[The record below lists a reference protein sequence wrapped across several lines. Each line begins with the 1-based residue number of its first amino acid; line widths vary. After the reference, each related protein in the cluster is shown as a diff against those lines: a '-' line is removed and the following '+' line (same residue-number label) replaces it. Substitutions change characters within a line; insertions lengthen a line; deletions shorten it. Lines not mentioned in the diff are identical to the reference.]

1 MAKQIEKIIL
11 EPLGEKQDNMVGLL
25 NDLMSMDKELAAI
38 LSILKKVSES
48 GLLEGITAMLE
59 RNGEV
64 MSVIF
69 NELSQKENSNF
80 VRNLLTIYT
89 LLSRV
94 DPEKLGRFMKNLSRS
109 INGVDS
115 FSKGKPLGLMAIGRE
130 MKNPDVSAGLRV
142 LLSAAKGFTTKDDT
156 E

>member
-1 MAKQIEKIIL
+1 MAKQIEKISL
-11 EPLGEKQDNMVGLL
+11 EPVSDKQDNMVGLL
-25 NDLMSMDKELAAI
+25 NDLMNMDKELAAI
-38 LSILKKVSES
+38 LSILRKVSES
-48 GLLEGITAMLE
+48 GLLEAMTAMLE

-64 MSVIF
+64 MSVVF

-94 DPEKLGRFMKNLSRS
+94 DPERLGRFMKNLSRS
-109 INGVDS
+109 INAADS
-115 FSKGKPLGLMAIGRE
+115 FSTEKPLGLMAIGRE

-142 LLSAAKGFTTKDDT
+142 LLSAARGFTIKDDK

>member
-1 MAKQIEKIIL
+1 MAKQIEKISM
-11 EPLGEKQDNMVGLL
+11 ESATAGQDNIVGLL
-25 NDLMSMDKELAAI
+25 NELMAMDKELAAI
-38 LSILKKVSES
+38 LSILRKVSDS
-48 GLLEGITAMLE
+48 GMLEALAAMLE

-64 MSVIF
+64 MSVVF

-94 DPEKLGRFMKNLSRS
+94 DPDRLRKFMKNLAKAL
-109 INGVDS
+109 NGADS
-115 FSKGKPLGLMAIGRE
+115 FRNEKPLGLMTIGRE
-130 MKNPDVSAGLRV
+130 MKNPDVNAGIRV
-142 LLSAAKGFTTKDDT
+142 LLSAARGFTAKNDT

>member
-1 MAKQIEKIIL
+1 MAKQIEKISL
-11 EPLGEKQDNMVGLL
+11 EPVSDKQDNMVGLL
-25 NDLMSMDKELAAI
+25 NDLMNMDKELAAI
-38 LSILKKVSES
+38 LAILKKVSES
-48 GLLEGITAMLE
+48 GLLEAMAAMLE

-64 MSVIF
+64 MSVVF

-80 VRNLLTIYT
+80 VRNLLTIYN

-94 DPEKLGRFMKNLSRS
+94 DPERLGRFMKNLSRS
-109 INGVDS
+109 INAADS
-115 FSKGKPLGLMAIGRE
+115 FSNEKPLGLMAIGRE

-142 LLSAAKGFTTKDDT
+142 LLSAARGFTIKDDK